1 MDYCKF
7 VHIAAKIIYIY
18 IPLKFSIDTEND
30 AIFEAGDT
38 FFKAS
43 FLVSMGNKI
52 GGRDI

>member
-7 VHIAAKIIYIY
+7 VHIAAKIIYT
-18 IPLKFSIDTEND
+18 PLKFSIDTEND